1 MYVYLD
7 KICWTYRYL
16 LFSFLFV
23 GFIIYKQLNLMCKDA
38 NVSFVGMKL
47 VGSIICMACQISLNF
62 DCIQNRLFKNDDSM
76 GSQYI
81 WIHFFMGEKT
91 YIECNINVLFHLIW
105 TIICSLSFKIIYCLI
120 MKIVLML
127 SLKYKHFFFIWYYH
141 VCL

>member
-81 WIHFFMGEKT
+81 WIHFFMWEKT